1 MNTHWEIKITATA
14 KRELDQLPDD
24 TYEELLGE
32 VLRLEEDPFPLGHL
46 LLRGTRDHYRIKAGR
61 GRYRIIYRLLQRQRL
76 ILVVN
81 VRPRGWAY
89 SGYERRPDGK
99 FGDRFIS

>member
-1 MNTHWEIKITATA
+1 VTTHWEIKITATA
-14 KRELDQLPDD
+14 TRELEQLPDG

-32 VLRLEEDPFPLGHL
+32 ILSLEEDPLPEGHIP
-46 LLRGTRDHYRIKAGR
+46 LRGARDYYRIKAGR
-61 GRYRIIYRLLQRQRL
+61 GRYRIIYRLLQRQRR

-89 SGYERRPDGK
+89 SGYTKWR
-99 FGDRFIS
+99 S

>member
-1 MNTHWEIKITATA
+1 MNTHWEVEITPTA

-32 VLRLEEDPFPLGHL
+32 ILSLEEDLLPEGHIP
-46 LLRGTRDHYRIKAGR
+46 LRGARDYYRIKAGR
-61 GRYRIIYRLLQRQRL
+61 GRYRIIYIVLQRQHR

-89 SGYERRPDGK
+89 SGYTKLHR
-99 FGDRFIS
+99 

>member
-1 MNTHWEIKITATA
+1 VRTHWEIEITAAA
-14 KRELDQLPDD
+14 KRELDTLPDD
-24 TYEELLGE
+24 TYDELVTEILS
-32 VLRLEEDPFPLGHL
+32 LEEDPFPEGHL

-61 GRYRIIYRLLQRQRL
+61 GRYRIIYRPLERQRR

-89 SGYERRPDGK
+89 SGYTKRRL
-99 FGDRFIS
+99 